1 METNKK
7 VVKAGIGY
15 TIGNYLISGL
25 TFLTI
30 PIFARLLSKSDYGI
44 YNTFAAY
51 QSILFIFCGLAI
63 HSSYRNA
70 RFKYK
75 YKSES
80 KTKYNFESYVSA
92 TMVMI
97 LTITLLMF
105 MIVNIFSSM
114 FQSLLGLDILSIN
127 LLLVCSSGSAVV
139 YCYNTNASLN
149 YQYQNFVKVSLFN
162 AVSNIVISLLLI
174 KLVFTTKGY
183 FGRMIG
189 SAVPFFLIAIY
200 VMILFFKRA
209 KPTNIKDYL
218 SWGLRYSL
226 PIVPHGISQVVLSQ
240 FDRIMIHR
248 MISATTAGVY
258 SFAYN
263 IFTIIQVTYT
273 SLDTVWSQW
282 FYEQMHQKNY
292 ENIRKISSIYILAM
306 FVFSCGMMLICPEVI
321 LILGSAKYRDSI
333 VCAIPIIA
341 GGYFSYLYLIPAVVE
356 YYHEKTKYIAICTC
370 MAAIINVILNYI
382 FIIRYGYVAAA
393 YTTMFTYFLYFL
405 FHYTF
410 AWRIQG
416 RSLFSTKLIF
426 ATIVAINLMV
436 GISLFFINQIIVRWA
451 IAIIL
456 ALIFIIFEE
465 KKYGFGLAFL
475 KRK

>member
-1 METNKK
+1 MKNNKK

-25 TFLTI
+25 SFLTI

-75 YKSES
+75 YKTDSN
-80 KTKYNFESYVSA
+80 TKYNFESYVSA

-97 LTITLLMF
+97 LIITSLMF
-105 MIVNIFSSM
+105 VVVNIFSSL
-114 FQSLLGLDILSIN
+114 FQTILDLDILSIN
-127 LLLVCSSGSAVV
+127 LLLVCSAGSAIV

-149 YQYQNFVKVSLFN
+149 YQYQNFIKVSLFN

-174 KLVFTTKGY
+174 KFVFTANRY
-183 FGRMIG
+183 YGRMIG
-189 SAVPFFLIAIY
+189 SAIPFFLIAIY
-200 VMILFFKRA
+200 VMSSFFKRA
-209 KPTNIKDYL
+209 KPIYVKDYL
-218 SWGLRYSL
+218 SWGLKYSL

-292 ENIRKISSIYILAM
+292 SAIRKISSIYILAM
-306 FVFSCGMMLICPEVI
+306 FVFSSAMMLICPEVI
-321 LILGSAKYRDSI
+321 LILGSAKYHDSI
-333 VCAIPIIA
+333 SCAIPIIA

-356 YYHEKTKYIAICTC
+356 YYYEKTKYIAICTC
-370 MAAIINVILNYI
+370 LAAIINIVLNYI
-382 FIIRYGYVAAA
+382 FIIKYGYVAAA

-405 FHYTF
+405 FHYVI
-410 AWRIQG
+410 ARNIQG

-426 ATIVAINLMV
+426 FTIVAINIMV
-436 GISLFFINQIIVRWA
+436 GISLYFINQIMVRWG
-451 IAIIL
+451 IAIL
-456 ALIFIIFEE
+456 FTLIFILFEE
-465 KKYGFGLAFL
+465 KKYGLGIAFI